1 MKHITK
7 KAADSSYM
15 MRQAKDKSII
25 YVPITI
31 DANGAPSI
39 PSQQMLVSLNRSNT
53 IVWTCD
59 QPFNVWFSDRLVPA
73 VSSSKHKNGFK
84 NAVEISAKKIP
95 YTGIDYE
102 YTIDTNGGQ
111 LDPKVIVNN

>member
-1 MKHITK
+1 MKHVSQKSAST
-7 KAADSSYM
+7 SYLM
-15 MRQAKDKSII
+15 SKAKDKTII

-31 DANGAPSI
+31 DASGAPSI
-39 PSQQMLVSLNRSNT
+39 PSEQMLVSLNRSNT
-53 IVWTCD
+53 IVWTCN
-59 QPFNVWFSDRLVPA
+59 QSFSVWFADRLVPA

-84 NAVEISAKKIP
+84 NAVEISAKKLP